1 MLEKVIIEL
10 RFREN
15 VEVNETAKVKDGVGN
30 GVGALQEKVRK
41 RADILVKGRRAHSKN
56 LKKTCVP
63 EHLERKV

>member
-1 MLEKVIIEL
+1 MLEKVIMEL

-15 VEVNETAKVKDGVGN
+15 VEVSETAKVKDGVGN

-41 RADILVKGRRAHSKN
+41 RANILVEGGRAHSKN
-56 LKKTCVP
+56 LRKTRVP